1 MLDRL
6 VHDRAGAD
14 HALED
19 RALAERQARADF
31 HVAQFAAPLGQSLVE
46 GIRLAE
52 AEAAYREVLKL
63 LPSQFDALH
72 MLGVIAAQVQNFTLA
87 AELIGSLGAL
97 AGKVVTADALHCQ
110 RPLARTI
117 VEKGGEYLLQI
128 KGNQPHLEERA
139 RAKGATPG
147 TPFSS

>member
-1 MLDRL
+1 MP
-6 VHDRAGAD
+6 GAI
-14 HALED
+14 
-19 RALAERQARADF
+19 ALAGVVLVSAGILSLARHADG
-31 HVAQFAAPLGQSLVE
+31 APEAMAVYDQKE
-46 GIRLAE
+46 GTGRCE
-52 AEAAYREVLKL
+52 
-63 LPSQFDALH
+63 Q
-72 MLGVIAAQVQNFTLA
+72 GVA
-87 AELIGSLGAL
+87 AEVVGSMGPLD
-97 AGKVVTADALHCQ
+97 GKVVTADALHCQ